1 MPTYEYSCKECG
13 TYGSVH
19 RTYKEDDGGMRC
31 PKCHIDIIQF
41 FFKKLYLD
49 IILYNIWTQIHTH
62 LFYLIIYIAM

>member
-31 PKCHIDIIQF
+31 PKCNIDMTRIYSLVGLV
-41 FFKKLYLD
+41 FKGDGWAGKK
-49 IILYNIWTQIHTH
+49 
-62 LFYLIIYIAM
+62 